1 MIVVLCAME
10 KERGVLMKLVYEKKI
25 RKGADIDF
33 HNEV

>member
-1 MIVVLCAME
+1 MIVVLCTVE
-10 KERGVLMKLVYEKKI
+10 KERDVLMKLVYETKI